1 MGCKRIS
8 KLLCKISTF
17 INAFKFFFLVEEML
31 LVVIKE
37 PNLSFGTSATSRF
50 ETSRLLQGK

>member
-17 INAFKFFFLVEEML
+17 IIAFKFFFLVEEML

-37 PNLSFGTSATSRF
+37 AKLSFGPSVTSRF
-50 ETSRLLQGK
+50 ETSRLLRGK